1 MKKLLLSI
9 RIALIV
15 FVLTAVAILTPI
27 IAMAGP
33 DATGP

>member
-1 MKKLLLSI
+1 MKKRLLSVRVAI
-9 RIALIV
+9 IV
-15 FVLTAVAILTPI
+15 FVLIAITILTPI